1 MQFELLPVE
10 DGDEDI
16 YDMFTITSPL
26 RWTPRKYK
34 DESFDGYFYDPTDA
48 TEEPQG
54 YPALVNHFSYE
65 IEPSDIE
72 QKTVDNVVSELASAP
87 LVETQVLATTS
98 WHRVIHEEIDPMHLR
113 PYFGHRPVSVIR
125 RTLRKTTQMA
135 KMIFKAPLGR
145 HIKPRFPYMNVTRVD
160 ETVSTD
166 PLYAIAGAFTMD
178 PQWLRFS
185 LVPSHIQS
193 LYMGS

>member
-1 MQFELLPVE
+1 MEESDFTLISEYKVREHGLKIKSVARKHKYMHGKNWTQCFCVSSEVYINFEDRGGLVGFELLPVE
-10 DGDEDI
+10 NGDEDI

-34 DESFDGYFYDPTDA
+34 DESFDRYFYDPTDA

-54 YPALVNHFSYE
+54 YPALVSHLSQE
-65 IEPSDIE
+65 IEPSEID
-72 QKTVDNVVSELASAP
+72 QKTVENVVFEFASAP

-125 RTLRKTTQMA
+125 RTLRKTIQMA
-135 KMIFKAPLGR
+135 KMVF
-145 HIKPRFPYMNVTRVD
+145 
-160 ETVSTD
+160 
-166 PLYAIAGAFTMD
+166 
-178 PQWLRFS
+178 
-185 LVPSHIQS
+185 
-193 LYMGS
+193 